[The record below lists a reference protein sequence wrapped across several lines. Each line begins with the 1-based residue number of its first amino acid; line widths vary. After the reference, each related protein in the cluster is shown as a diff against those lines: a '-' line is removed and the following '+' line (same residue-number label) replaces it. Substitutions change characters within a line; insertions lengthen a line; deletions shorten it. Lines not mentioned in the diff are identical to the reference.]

1 MDTEIIKDILKID
14 NLAKENIKS
23 IEEKNKEID
32 KYINGEITA
41 KEVALEAKAQEKI
54 LKLTKDF
61 ENSLAE
67 QKELIKEQTS
77 KELNEKINKFE
88 TEKEQKEEKI
98 VNSILKEVVSNNGN
112 NN

>member
-1 MDTEIIKDILKID
+1 MNTEIINDILKID

-32 KYINGEITA
+32 KYISGEITA

-54 LKLTKDF
+54 LNLTKNF

-67 QKELIKEQTS
+67 QEELIKEKTS
-77 KELNEKINKFE
+77 KELNEKINKFK
-88 TEKEQKEEKI
+88 TEKEQKENQI
-98 VNSILKEVVSNNGN
+98 VNSVLEEVVLNNGN